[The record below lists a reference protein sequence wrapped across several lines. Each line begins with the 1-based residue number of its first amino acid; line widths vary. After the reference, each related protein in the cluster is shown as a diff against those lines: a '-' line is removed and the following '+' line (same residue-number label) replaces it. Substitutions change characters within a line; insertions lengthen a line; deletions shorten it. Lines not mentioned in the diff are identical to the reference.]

1 MGIFTIYF
9 RKHKYNRILKKNT
22 SYNKNTMV
30 TCCLCPFFPNW
41 RWLWPVLAPS
51 VSLSKKKDM
60 TAHSSLERWC
70 ERRKIL
76 SLKCSS
82 RHKYKF
88 NADTKPIDTSLF
100 HFISFVMNAILQY
113 YILWLISLSLG
124 YLWLKIRI
132 LCTYGSI
139 MIYYSNIQQ
148 CAPAN
153 DATLT
158 IAPPVP
164 PCDHPI
170 CWIPS
175 NWPRITPFWRIKFK
189 NSEIPWTILLKS
201 SSVISLI

>member
-1 MGIFTIYF
+1 M
-9 RKHKYNRILKKNT
+9 
-22 SYNKNTMV
+22 
-30 TCCLCPFFPNW
+30 
-41 RWLWPVLAPS
+41 AA
-51 VSLSKKKDM
+51 D
-60 TAHSSLERWC
+60 SSLECWR

-76 SLKCSS
+76 GLKCSS
-82 RHKYKF
+82 CHKF
-88 NADTKPIDTSLF
+88 NADTKPIDVSWF

-113 YILWLISLSLG
+113 YILSLISLSLSLG

-139 MIYYSNIQQ
+139 MIYYLNIQQ
-148 CAPAN
+148 RTPAN

>member
-1 MGIFTIYF
+1 M
-9 RKHKYNRILKKNT
+9 
-22 SYNKNTMV
+22 
-30 TCCLCPFFPNW
+30 
-41 RWLWPVLAPS
+41 A
-51 VSLSKKKDM
+51 
-60 TAHSSLERWC
+60 AHSSLECWC

-76 SLKCSS
+76 GLKCSS
-82 RHKYKF
+82 CHKF
-88 NADTKPIDTSLF
+88 NADTKPIDVSWF

-113 YILWLISLSLG
+113 YILSLISLSLSLG

-139 MIYYSNIQQ
+139 MIYYLNIQQ
-148 CAPAN
+148 RAPAN

-175 NWPRITPFWRIKFK
+175 SWPRITPFWRVKFR
-189 NSEIPWTILLKS
+189 NSEIHWKILLKS

>member
-1 MGIFTIYF
+1 M
-9 RKHKYNRILKKNT
+9 
-22 SYNKNTMV
+22 
-30 TCCLCPFFPNW
+30 
-41 RWLWPVLAPS
+41 A
-51 VSLSKKKDM
+51 
-60 TAHSSLERWC
+60 AHSSLECWC

-76 SLKCSS
+76 GLKCSS
-82 RHKYKF
+82 CHKF
-88 NADTKPIDTSLF
+88 NADTKPIDVSWF

-113 YILWLISLSLG
+113 YILSLISLSLSLG

-139 MIYYSNIQQ
+139 MIYYLNIQQ
-148 CAPAN
+148 RAPAN

-175 NWPRITPFWRIKFK
+175 NWPRITPFWRIKFR
-189 NSEIPWTILLKS
+189 NFRNFLKS

>member
-1 MGIFTIYF
+1 M
-9 RKHKYNRILKKNT
+9 
-22 SYNKNTMV
+22 
-30 TCCLCPFFPNW
+30 
-41 RWLWPVLAPS
+41 A
-51 VSLSKKKDM
+51 
-60 TAHSSLERWC
+60 AHSSLECWR

-76 SLKCSS
+76 GLKCSS
-82 RHKYKF
+82 CHKF
-88 NADTKPIDTSLF
+88 NADTKPIDVSWF

-113 YILWLISLSLG
+113 YILSLISLSLSLG

-132 LCTYGSI
+132 LRTYGSI
-139 MIYYSNIQQ
+139 MIYYLNIQQ
-148 CAPAN
+148 RAPAN

-175 NWPRITPFWRIKFK
+175 NWPQITPFWRIKFR
-189 NSEIPWTILLKS
+189 NSKIPWKILLKS

>member
-1 MGIFTIYF
+1 M
-9 RKHKYNRILKKNT
+9 
-22 SYNKNTMV
+22 
-30 TCCLCPFFPNW
+30 
-41 RWLWPVLAPS
+41 A
-51 VSLSKKKDM
+51 
-60 TAHSSLERWC
+60 AHSSLECWR
-70 ERRKIL
+70 ERQKIL
-76 SLKCSS
+76 GLKCSS
-82 RHKYKF
+82 CHKF
-88 NADTKPIDTSLF
+88 NADTKPIDVSWF

-113 YILWLISLSLG
+113 YILSLISLSLSLG

-139 MIYYSNIQQ
+139 MIYYLNIQQ
-148 CAPAN
+148 RAPAN

-175 NWPRITPFWRIKFK
+175 NWPRITPFWRVKFR
-189 NSEIPWTILLKS
+189 NSEIPWKILLKS

>member
-1 MGIFTIYF
+1 M
-9 RKHKYNRILKKNT
+9 
-22 SYNKNTMV
+22 
-30 TCCLCPFFPNW
+30 
-41 RWLWPVLAPS
+41 A
-51 VSLSKKKDM
+51 
-60 TAHSSLERWC
+60 AHSSLECWR
-70 ERRKIL
+70 ERREIL
-76 SLKCSS
+76 GLKCSS
-82 RHKYKF
+82 CHKF
-88 NADTKPIDTSLF
+88 NADTKPIDVSWF

-113 YILWLISLSLG
+113 YILSLISLSLSLG

-139 MIYYSNIQQ
+139 MIYYLNIQQ
-148 CAPAN
+148 RAPAN

-175 NWPRITPFWRIKFK
+175 NWPRITPFWRIKFR
-189 NSEIPWTILLKS
+189 NSEIPWKILLKS

>member
-1 MGIFTIYF
+1 M
-9 RKHKYNRILKKNT
+9 
-22 SYNKNTMV
+22 
-30 TCCLCPFFPNW
+30 
-41 RWLWPVLAPS
+41 A
-51 VSLSKKKDM
+51 
-60 TAHSSLERWC
+60 AHSSLECWC

-76 SLKCSS
+76 GLKCSS
-82 RHKYKF
+82 CHKF
-88 NADTKPIDTSLF
+88 SADTKPIDVSWF

-113 YILWLISLSLG
+113 YILSLISLSLSFG

-139 MIYYSNIQQ
+139 MIYYLNIQQ
-148 CAPAN
+148 RAPAN

-175 NWPRITPFWRIKFK
+175 NWPRITPFWRIKFR
-189 NSEIPWTILLKS
+189 NSEIPWKILLKS
-201 SSVISLI
+201 SLVISLI

>member
-1 MGIFTIYF
+1 M
-9 RKHKYNRILKKNT
+9 
-22 SYNKNTMV
+22 
-30 TCCLCPFFPNW
+30 
-41 RWLWPVLAPS
+41 A
-51 VSLSKKKDM
+51 
-60 TAHSSLERWC
+60 AHSSLECWR

-82 RHKYKF
+82 CHKF
-88 NADTKPIDTSLF
+88 NADTKPIDVSWF

-113 YILWLISLSLG
+113 YILSLMSLSLSLG

-139 MIYYSNIQQ
+139 MIYYLNIQQ
-148 CAPAN
+148 RAPAN

-175 NWPRITPFWRIKFK
+175 NWPRITPFWRVKFR
-189 NSEIPWTILLKS
+189 NSEIPWKILLKS

>member
-1 MGIFTIYF
+1 M
-9 RKHKYNRILKKNT
+9 
-22 SYNKNTMV
+22 
-30 TCCLCPFFPNW
+30 
-41 RWLWPVLAPS
+41 A
-51 VSLSKKKDM
+51 
-60 TAHSSLERWC
+60 AHSSLECWC

-76 SLKCSS
+76 GLKCSS
-82 RHKYKF
+82 CHKF
-88 NADTKPIDTSLF
+88 NADTKPIDVSWF

-113 YILWLISLSLG
+113 YILSLISLSLSLG
-124 YLWLKIRI
+124 YLWLKIRV

-139 MIYYSNIQQ
+139 MIYYLNTQQ
-148 CAPAN
+148 RAPAN

-201 SSVISLI
+201 SSVIRLI

>member
-1 MGIFTIYF
+1 M
-9 RKHKYNRILKKNT
+9 
-22 SYNKNTMV
+22 
-30 TCCLCPFFPNW
+30 
-41 RWLWPVLAPS
+41 A
-51 VSLSKKKDM
+51 
-60 TAHSSLERWC
+60 AHSSLECWC

-76 SLKCSS
+76 GLKCSS
-82 RHKYKF
+82 CHKF
-88 NADTKPIDTSLF
+88 NADTKPIDVSWL

-113 YILWLISLSLG
+113 YILSLISLSLSLG

-139 MIYYSNIQQ
+139 MIYYLNIQQ
-148 CAPAN
+148 RAPAN

-170 CWIPS
+170 CWIPR
-175 NWPRITPFWRIKFK
+175 NWPRITPFWRIKFR
-189 NSEIPWTILLKS
+189 NSELPWKILLKS

>member
-1 MGIFTIYF
+1 M
-9 RKHKYNRILKKNT
+9 
-22 SYNKNTMV
+22 
-30 TCCLCPFFPNW
+30 
-41 RWLWPVLAPS
+41 A
-51 VSLSKKKDM
+51 
-60 TAHSSLERWC
+60 AHSSLECWR

-76 SLKCSS
+76 GLKCSS
-82 RHKYKF
+82 YHKF
-88 NADTKPIDTSLF
+88 NADTKPIDVSWF

-113 YILWLISLSLG
+113 YILSLMSLSLSLG

-139 MIYYSNIQQ
+139 MIYYLNIQQ
-148 CAPAN
+148 RTPAN

-175 NWPRITPFWRIKFK
+175 NWPRITPFWRIKFR
-189 NSEIPWTILLKS
+189 NSEIPWKILLKS

>member
-1 MGIFTIYF
+1 M
-9 RKHKYNRILKKNT
+9 
-22 SYNKNTMV
+22 
-30 TCCLCPFFPNW
+30 
-41 RWLWPVLAPS
+41 A
-51 VSLSKKKDM
+51 
-60 TAHSSLERWC
+60 AHSSLECWR

-76 SLKCSS
+76 GLKCSS
-82 RHKYKF
+82 CHKF
-88 NADTKPIDTSLF
+88 NADTKPIDVSWF

-113 YILWLISLSLG
+113 YILSLISLSLSLG

-139 MIYYSNIQQ
+139 MIYYLNIQQ
-148 CAPAN
+148 RTPAN

>member
-1 MGIFTIYF
+1 M
-9 RKHKYNRILKKNT
+9 
-22 SYNKNTMV
+22 
-30 TCCLCPFFPNW
+30 
-41 RWLWPVLAPS
+41 A
-51 VSLSKKKDM
+51 
-60 TAHSSLERWC
+60 AHSSLECWR

-76 SLKCSS
+76 GLKCSS
-82 RHKYKF
+82 CHKF
-88 NADTKPIDTSLF
+88 NADTKPIDVSWF

-113 YILWLISLSLG
+113 YILSLISLSLSLG

-132 LCTYGSI
+132 LRTYGSI
-139 MIYYSNIQQ
+139 MIYYLNIQQ
-148 CAPAN
+148 RAPAN

-175 NWPRITPFWRIKFK
+175 NWPRITPFWRVKFR
-189 NSEIPWTILLKS
+189 NSKIPWKILLKS

>member
-1 MGIFTIYF
+1 M
-9 RKHKYNRILKKNT
+9 
-22 SYNKNTMV
+22 
-30 TCCLCPFFPNW
+30 
-41 RWLWPVLAPS
+41 A
-51 VSLSKKKDM
+51 
-60 TAHSSLERWC
+60 AHSSLECWC
-70 ERRKIL
+70 EKWKIL
-76 SLKCSS
+76 GLKCSS
-82 RHKYKF
+82 CHKF
-88 NADTKPIDTSLF
+88 NADTKPIDVSWF

-113 YILWLISLSLG
+113 YILSLISLSLSLG

-139 MIYYSNIQQ
+139 MIYYLNIQQ
-148 CAPAN
+148 RAPAN

-175 NWPRITPFWRIKFK
+175 NWPQITPFWRITFR
-189 NSEIPWTILLKS
+189 NSEIPWKILLKS

>member
-1 MGIFTIYF
+1 M
-9 RKHKYNRILKKNT
+9 
-22 SYNKNTMV
+22 
-30 TCCLCPFFPNW
+30 
-41 RWLWPVLAPS
+41 A
-51 VSLSKKKDM
+51 
-60 TAHSSLERWC
+60 AHSSLECWC

-76 SLKCSS
+76 GLKCSS
-82 RHKYKF
+82 CHKF
-88 NADTKPIDTSLF
+88 NAGTKPIDVSWF

-113 YILWLISLSLG
+113 YILSLISLSLSLG

-139 MIYYSNIQQ
+139 MIYYLNIQQ
-148 CAPAN
+148 RAPAN

-175 NWPRITPFWRIKFK
+175 NWPRITPFWRIKFR
-189 NSEIPWTILLKS
+189 NSEIPWKILLKS